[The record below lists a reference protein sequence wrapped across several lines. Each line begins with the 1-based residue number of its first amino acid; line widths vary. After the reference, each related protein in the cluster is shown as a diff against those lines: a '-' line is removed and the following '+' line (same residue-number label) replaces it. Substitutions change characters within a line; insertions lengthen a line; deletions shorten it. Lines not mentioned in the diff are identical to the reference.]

1 MEEKEAVRGQRVCV
15 CVCVCLWGGLRGG
28 DQQGPF
34 IRNENMFRP

>member
-15 CVCVCLWGGLRGG
+15 CVCVGLRGG